1 MATVSSPRIDNSPAI
16 TPYTPLT
23 YVVHLIGS
31 PKALACEKFAPEAWT
46 RFQDIPGL
54 KCPELSFIQGSV
66 SSVDFNS
73 KVAHIVDSETN
84 STRTEPYDYLN
95 AGSGLRRSF
104 PTVPQSLR
112 RDEFLKEARQ
122 HMMNVKEAR
131 EGVVIVGGGM
141 RFPSLFAIST
151 LLT

>member
-16 TPYTPLT
+16 TPPLT

-54 KCPELSFIQGSV
+54 KCPELKFIQGSV
-66 SSVDFNS
+66 SSVDFNA
-73 KVAHIVDSETN
+73 KVANIVDAETN
-84 STRTEPYDYLN
+84 SNRTEPYDYLI

-104 PTVPQSLR
+104 PTVPQSLW

-122 HMMNVKEAR
+122 HMTDVKEAR
-131 EGVVIVGGGM
+131 EGVVIVGGGTCA
-141 RFPSLFAIST
+141 PSLFDTST
-151 LLT
+151 R